1 MPITTILALIACALG
16 AGLGLKG
23 LLDPAWAGGLLRLR
37 DDPEKPGGA
46 AEFRATFGGLFL
58 AAHVALAVLLFV
70 GPEPMALGGAVVL
83 ASAWIGTA
91 MGRALSILRDPPSR
105 TGFNAAS
112 VAFEIVV
119 GAMLAAPLFRP
130 GL

>member
-1 MPITTILALIACALG
+1 MDIHTILALVACALG

-23 LLDPAWAGGLLRLR
+23 LLDPAWAGRLLRLR
-37 DDPEKPGGA
+37 DDPDTPGGA

-58 AAHVALAVLLFV
+58 AAHCVLADLIVF
-70 GPEPMALGGAVVL
+70 GPEMMALGGSVVL
-83 ASAWIGTA
+83 AAAWIGTA
-91 MGRALSILRDPPSR
+91 IGCAVSIALDRFSR

-112 VAFEIVV
+112 VAFEIAV
-119 GAMLAAPLFRP
+119 GLMLAAPLFRP